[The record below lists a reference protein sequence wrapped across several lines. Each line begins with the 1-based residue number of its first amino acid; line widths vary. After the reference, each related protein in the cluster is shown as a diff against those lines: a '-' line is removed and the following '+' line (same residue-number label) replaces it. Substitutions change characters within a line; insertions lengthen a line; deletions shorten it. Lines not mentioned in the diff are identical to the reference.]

1 MLLNTFVVKALL
13 KEGFFIEYTS
23 PYSLKLR
30 NNEGIKFHIIDCKE
44 GDENTSAEFTK
55 YIEIGDVS
63 FISINLRGYN
73 QILNEWEKC
82 LKYLQNAPDR

>member
-44 GDENTSAEFTK
+44 GDENISAEFTK

-63 FISINLRGYN
+63 FISINLRGYS

-82 LKYLQNAPDR
+82 LKYLKNAPNR

>member
-1 MLLNTFVVKALL
+1 MLKDTSVVKALL
-13 KEGFFIEYTS
+13 KEGFFIISSS
-23 PYSLKLR
+23 PYSIKLE
-30 NNEGIKFHIIDCKE
+30 NNEGIKFHIIDCEE

-63 FISINLRGYN
+63 FISINLRGYS

-82 LKYLQNAPDR
+82 LKYLKNAPNR